1 MVSLPTVRQNR
12 ASSENFWARWQK
24 RSGGTFTPPTPLT
37 LPKIK
42 RDENSPLGYL
52 KTIKKR
58 IVFGGEGQH
67 EKKEIDTTKLVR
79 MFSLLIPLI
88 VFSLAYVLCRP
99 DRDPCNLIPRFQPRH
114 GGCGS
119 GTLVV
124 DCATLTVGVNILSRI
139 LRMLYDL
146 ERSPALFRLE

>member
-1 MVSLPTVRQNR
+1 MVSLPTVRRNR
-12 ASSENFWARWQK
+12 DPGSASSENFWARWQK

-58 IVFGGEGQH
+58 IVFGGEGQR
-67 EKKEIDTTKLVR
+67 EKKET
-79 MFSLLIPLI
+79 F
-88 VFSLAYVLCRP
+88 FLAYVLCRP

-146 ERSPALFRLE
+146 KRSPALFRLD

>member
-1 MVSLPTVRQNR
+1 MVSLPTVRRNR
-12 ASSENFWARWQK
+12 RSIRRDFLRDPGSASSENFWARWQK

-58 IVFGGEGQH
+58 IVFGGEGQ
-67 EKKEIDTTKLVR
+67 
-79 MFSLLIPLI
+79 P
-88 VFSLAYVLCRP
+88 FSLAYVLCRP

-146 ERSPALFRLE
+146 KRSPALFRLD